1 MCLIESKCKR
11 AFLNSDFRVQCSSF
25 RESNVCGERERATI
39 ICTVGFDCCGCSKMA
54 RSFMNA
60 SENIPQSS
68 TNGQCY
74 SYFICRKIELL
85 KC

>member
-1 MCLIESKCKR
+1 MFNKR
-11 AFLNSDFRVQCSSF
+11 V
-25 RESNVCGERERATI
+25 NVKELSLTQTSEFNVLLSASPMYVERERAPI